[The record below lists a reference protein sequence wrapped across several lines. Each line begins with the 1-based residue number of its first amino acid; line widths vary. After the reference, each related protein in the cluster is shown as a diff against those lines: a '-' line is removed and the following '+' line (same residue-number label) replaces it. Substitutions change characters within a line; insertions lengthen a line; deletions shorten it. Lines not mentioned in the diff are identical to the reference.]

1 MNQLSGNLTKTCA
14 TDLAEGNPAILQAHL
29 GLDAYNTLYT
39 ASCLRN
45 PSTSAYC
52 YAEAV
57 TNTSSPTDPY
67 IYYLPLNVSL
77 PGGGAPTCNTC
88 LVDTMAVFE
97 QATSNRGSAIAH
109 DYSAAAQQIDL
120 HCGPSFVNTTL
131 AAATTS
137 IAGRTSAPGTELA
150 LVFFL
155 GALLFGAL

>member
-1 MNQLSGNLTKTCA
+1 MNQLSSNLTKTCA
-14 TDLAEGNPAILQAHL
+14 SDLQAGNPAILQAQL

-67 IYYLPLNVSL
+67 VYFLPLNVSIS
-77 PGGGAPTCNTC
+77 GGGAPTCNTC

-109 DYSAAAQQIDL
+109 DYSTAAQQIDL

-131 AAATTS
+131 AAATSS
-137 IAGRTSAPGTELA
+137 IGGRTSAPGTEFA
-150 LVFFL
+150 LVLFL
-155 GALLFGAL
+155 AALLFGAW